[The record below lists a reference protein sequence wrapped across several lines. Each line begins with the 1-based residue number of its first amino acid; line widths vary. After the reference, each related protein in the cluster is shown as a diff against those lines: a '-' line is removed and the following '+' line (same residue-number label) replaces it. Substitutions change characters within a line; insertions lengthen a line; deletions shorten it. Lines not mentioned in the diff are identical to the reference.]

1 MMIDPRV
8 YTDYRIAKK
17 LAGELAISMR
27 FELGQAANGKPQVRT
42 TTGRIKPFGTWL
54 AAWTWLYAVWRDR
67 LPKVVAVRSQ
77 VLPVARRE
85 IPWAIMLE

>member
-1 MMIDPRV
+1 MIDARV

-27 FELGQAANGKPQVRT
+27 FELGQSPNGKPQVRT

-54 AAWTWLYAVWRDR
+54 AAYTWLFAVWRDR
-67 LPKVVAVRSQ
+67 RPKAKEVPVRSPP
-77 VLPVARRE
+77 PVKQAD
-85 IPWAIMLE
+85 IPWAILLE